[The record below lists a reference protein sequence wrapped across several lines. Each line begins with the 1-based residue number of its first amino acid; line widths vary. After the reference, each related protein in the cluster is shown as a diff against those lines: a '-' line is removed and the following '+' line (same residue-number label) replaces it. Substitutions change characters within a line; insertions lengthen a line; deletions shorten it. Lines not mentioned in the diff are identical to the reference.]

1 MFNNIIRLACMPRM
15 RLCGAVLMPPI
26 MGFLKEES
34 AATETEYGLVTS
46 GVALPIC
53 RALMGLGN
61 KLETTISTTQS
72 VLK

>member
-1 MFNNIIRLACMPRM
+1 MPS
-15 RLCGAVLMPPI
+15 I